1 MSFSTTGMKKT
12 ILYIIT
18 TLASFFPVVSFAA
31 LNGVKGLI
39 TDIGSIINSLIPVLF
54 GLALIFFFWGLAQF
68 ILHSGE
74 EKINWAKPQKKNIKA
89 RPKRTGIKLLIILP
103 ISVIKPFT
111 PLSAAN
117 ETTGKKEA
125 RVVIIYRIVF
135 FIPVVEN
142 DIFYNYICY

>member
-74 EKINWAKPQKKNIKA
+74 EKTREEGKQKMLW
-89 RPKRTGIKLLIILP
+89 GIIALFVFISIMGILRF
-103 ISVIKPFT
+103 IGSTLDI
-111 PLSAAN
+111 PLGNGNNNQRSGSTLPEYLPSPSLELN
-117 ETTGKKEA
+117 
-125 RVVIIYRIVF
+125 RR
-135 FIPVVEN
+135 
-142 DIFYNYICY
+142 